1 MAFLKLLA
9 AAPMI
14 LFAGAAPGFAQAQQ
28 APDPSV
34 DSYLCTFAGK
44 CGDQP
49 AAEQVTRDAPATKGF
64 RLARGPQTAPA
75 QETEAAPATRGFR
88 VARPVP
94 VKATAK
100 PKAKPDRAPAPR
112 AAPAPRRNTVAARPP
127 VSGTRADLMIGFEL
141 GSDRMTSAGL
151 SKARVFARSLMMP
164 ELHAKRFRIE
174 GHTDSLGGPEVN
186 IDLSRRRAQAVADF
200 LVEQGVD
207 RARLE
212 VVGKGATTPLPG
224 HRASAPANRRVEAEL
239 IS

>member
-14 LFAGAAPGFAQAQQ
+14 LFAGAAPGLAQAQQ
-28 APDPSV
+28 ASDPSIE
-34 DSYLCTFAGK
+34 SYLCTFAGK

-49 AAEQVTRDAPATKGF
+49 PAEQVTKDAPATKGF
-64 RLARGPQTAPA
+64 RLARPQTAPA
-75 QETEAAPATRGFR
+75 QQSEAAPATRGFR

-94 VKATAK
+94 VKSTA
-100 PKAKPDRAPAPR
+100 KAKPDRAPAPR
-112 AAPAPRRNTVAARPP
+112 YTPPPKRTAVASRPP
-127 VSGTRADLMIGFEL
+127 ASGTRADLMIGFEL

-151 SKARVFARSLMMP
+151 SKARVFARSLLMP
-164 ELHAKRFRIE
+164 ELNGKRFRIE

-186 IDLSRRRAQAVADF
+186 LELSRRRAQAVADF

-207 RARLE
+207 RSRLE
-212 VVGKGATTPLPG
+212 VVGKGATAPLSG
-224 HRASAPANRRVEAEL
+224 HRASDPVNRRVEAEL